1 MPWMA
6 HVNDRWYHSTD
17 DDLPL
22 SKPTNKQR
30 NQLHFTA
37 QKA

>member
-6 HVNDRWYHSTD
+6 HVDYKWYNSTD
-17 DDLPL
+17 DDVPE

-30 NQLHFTA
+30 TYFRKTKHH
-37 QKA
+37 